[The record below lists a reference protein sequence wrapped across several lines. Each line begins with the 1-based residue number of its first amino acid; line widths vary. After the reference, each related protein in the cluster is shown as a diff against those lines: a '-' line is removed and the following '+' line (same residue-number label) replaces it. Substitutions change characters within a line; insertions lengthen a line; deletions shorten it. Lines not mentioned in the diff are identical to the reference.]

1 MEDCSVPADAGLI
14 DCCAGID
21 EARSEEHTSELQ
33 SRLHLVCRLILAKK
47 HTSELQ
53 SRLHLVCRLLL
64 EKKKTTKA
72 QSSLEHIHTR
82 QYYKSY
88 TLQHAVYRRHRHSS
102 ESHRE

>member
-33 SRLHLVCRLILAKK
+33 SRLHLVCRLLLAKK

-64 EKKKTTKA
+64 EKKKQEALQRLGLTIST
-72 QSSLEHIHTR
+72 HIPAGSMCRYATVA
-82 QYYKSY
+82 SM
-88 TLQHAVYRRHRHSS
+88 L
-102 ESHRE
+102 

>member
-64 EKKKTTKA
+64 EKKKKPNAMTPQPYRKPQQCKRLNA
-72 QSSLEHIHTR
+72 HRSS
-82 QYYKSY
+82 
-88 TLQHAVYRRHRHSS
+88 SS
-102 ESHRE
+102 DWKLLRERSCI